1 MRKKCALCKQPV
13 EKSRLLERLVSM
25 GFDVSEVSNL
35 LSDMEE
41 HMAFAHGFNRA
52 YKNNVSEGVAEAYY
66 RVVSEPLEIEGKT
79 YRFGDYIEIKRGKVV
94 VHAPGGIYQNND
106 SITLEMHYSGTIP

>member
-13 EKSRLLERLVSM
+13 KKSRLLERLVSM
-25 GFDVSEVSNL
+25 GFDVSEVSDQ

-52 YKNNVSEGVAEAYY
+52 YKDNLSDGVAEAYY
-66 RVVSEPLEIEGKT
+66 RVVSEPVEIAGKT
-79 YRFGDYIEIKRGKVV
+79 YKFGDYIEIKKGKVV
-94 VHAPGGIYQNND
+94 VHAPGGIYQDND
-106 SITLEMHYSGTIP
+106 SIELVRRYTGSIP

>member
-25 GFDVSEVSNL
+25 GFNVSEISNQ

-41 HMAFAHGFNRA
+41 HMALAHGFNRA
-52 YKNNVSEGVAEAYY
+52 YKDNLSDGVAEAYY
-66 RVVSEPLEIEGKT
+66 RIVGESVEIAGKT
-79 YRFGDYIEIKRGKVV
+79 YRFGDYIEIRGGKVV
-94 VHAPGGIYQNND
+94 VHAPGGIYPNND
-106 SITLEMHYSGTIP
+106 SIELKRHYTGTIP

>member
-13 EKSRLLERLVSM
+13 EKSRSLERLVSM
-25 GFDVSEVSNL
+25 RFDVSEMLSL

-52 YKNNVSEGVAEAYY
+52 YKNNASEGVAEAYY
-66 RVVSEPLEIEGKT
+66 RVVSEPVEIEGKT

-94 VHAPGGIYQNND
+94 VYAPGGIYPNND
-106 SITLEMHYSGTIP
+106 SITLEMYYSGSLQ